1 MVFAQKRRLAHQ
13 DPNYKTGRPSL
24 YRPEYCEQVMDYMRK
39 GHSLSAFAGSIECAR
54 ETVYEW
60 MSKHPEFSEAVSRG
74 RSMRLVPWEEKLMK
88 CERGAE
94 VAATIFALKNCDPE
108 EWREVRYATFDHNV
122 KIETLSDEQLLAI
135 ASGRRDAAPTAI
147 DVQYNRLIER
157 PRRYEEP
164 KQKK

>member
-1 MVFAQKRRLAHQ
+1 MSHMA
-13 DPNYKTGRPSL
+13 
-24 YRPEYCEQVMDYMRK
+24 K
-39 GHSLSAFAGSIECAR
+39 GFSLSAFAGSIKQSR
-54 ETVYEW
+54 ETVYDW
-60 MSKHPEFSEAVSRG
+60 IGKHPEFSDAVSRA
-74 RSMRLVPWEEKLMK
+74 RSMRLVPWEEKLLK
-88 CERGAE
+88 CEKGAD
-94 VAATIFALKNCDPE
+94 VAATIFALKNADPE

-164 KQKK
+164 KPRKKHIGS